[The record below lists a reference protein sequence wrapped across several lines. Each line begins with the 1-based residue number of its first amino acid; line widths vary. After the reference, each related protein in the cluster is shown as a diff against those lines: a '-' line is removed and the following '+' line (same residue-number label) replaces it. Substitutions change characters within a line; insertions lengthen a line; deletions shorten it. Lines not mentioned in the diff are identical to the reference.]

1 MKNLESLAEEK
12 ISKLII
18 KYSIPAILSM
28 LITSLYNIVDRVFI
42 GSINGVGAL
51 AIAEFDNPAGLMAT
65 EDSLFTVTSNSGLPI
80 MSAGGESNTS
90 NVLAGYLEGSNVD
103 VSEELTDMIKTQRA
117 YQMSTKVVTTSDEMI
132 TDLMSI
138 KR

>member
-1 MKNLESLAEEK
+1 M
-12 ISKLII
+12 SK
-18 KYSIPAILSM
+18 
-28 LITSLYNIVDRVFI
+28 D
-42 GSINGVGAL
+42 VGAL

-65 EDSLFTVTSNSGLPI
+65 EDSLFTATSNSGLPI

-103 VSEELTDMIKTQRA
+103 VSEELTDMIKTQRP